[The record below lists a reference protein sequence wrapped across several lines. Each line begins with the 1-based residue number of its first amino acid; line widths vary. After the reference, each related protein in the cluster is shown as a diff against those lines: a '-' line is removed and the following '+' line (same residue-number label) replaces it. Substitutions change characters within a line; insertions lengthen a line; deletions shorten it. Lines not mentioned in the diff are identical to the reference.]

1 MASENETTV
10 IHMYIENLNKK
21 FDEVIQSISELKVSI
36 NQSNANNDRQ
46 MDAIKNISKE
56 VDEIRTTHQN
66 KGCMPLQG
74 AINVRDEQVKHV
86 NIEIDKLVKSVDKLD
101 KDIESMKIKI
111 ALWSGGISVGVW
123 FISFLLKGLWK

>member
-1 MASENETTV
+1 MQNDNESTV
-10 IHMYIENLNKK
+10 LHMYIEGLNKK
-21 FDEVIQSISELKVSI
+21 FDEVINSITELKVSI

-56 VDEIRTTHQN
+56 VDELRLTHQS
-66 KGCMPLQG
+66 KGCMPLQNSV
-74 AINVRDEQVKHV
+74 NVRDEQVKHV
-86 NIEIDKLVKSVDKLD
+86 NIEIEKLVKSVDKLD

-123 FISFLLKGLWK
+123 FVSFLLKGLWK

>member
-1 MASENETTV
+1 MPAENETTV
-10 IHMYIENLNKK
+10 IHMYIEGLNKK
-21 FDEVIQSISELKVSI
+21 FDEVITSITELKVSI

-56 VDEIRTTHQN
+56 VDELRLTHQS
-66 KGCMPLQG
+66 KGCMPLKN
-74 AINVRDEQVKHV
+74 AVNVRDEQVKHV
-86 NIEIDKLVKSVDKLD
+86 NIEIEKLVKSVDKID

-123 FISFLLKGLWK
+123 FVSFLLKGLWK

>member
-1 MASENETTV
+1 MPAENETTV
-10 IHMYIENLNKK
+10 IHRYIEGLNKK
-21 FDEVIQSISELKVSI
+21 FDEVISSITELKVSI

-56 VDEIRTTHQN
+56 VDELRLTHQS

-86 NIEIDKLVKSVDKLD
+86 NIEIEKLVKSFDKLD
-101 KDIESMKIKI
+101 KDIEGMKIKI

-123 FISFLLKGLWK
+123 FVSFLLKGLWK

>member
-1 MASENETTV
+1 MPGENETTV
-10 IHMYIENLNKK
+10 IHMYIEGLNKK
-21 FDEVIQSISELKVSI
+21 FDEVITSITELKVSI

-56 VDEIRTTHQN
+56 VDELRLTHQS
-66 KGCMPLQG
+66 KGCMPLQNSV
-74 AINVRDEQVKHV
+74 NVRDEQVKHV
-86 NIEIDKLVKSVDKLD
+86 NIEIEKLVKSVDKLD

-123 FISFLLKGLWK
+123 FVSFLLRGLWK

>member
-1 MASENETTV
+1 MPAENETTV
-10 IHMYIENLNKK
+10 IHMYIEGLNKK
-21 FDEVIQSISELKVSI
+21 FDEVITSITELKVSI

-56 VDEIRTTHQN
+56 VDELRITHQG

-86 NIEIDKLVKSVDKLD
+86 NIEIEKLVKSVDKID

-123 FISFLLKGLWK
+123 FVSFLLKGLWK

>member
-1 MASENETTV
+1 MPGENETTV
-10 IHMYIENLNKK
+10 IYMYIESLNKK
-21 FDEVIQSISELKVSI
+21 FDEVITSITELKVSI

-56 VDEIRTTHQN
+56 VDELRLTHQS
-66 KGCMPLQG
+66 KGCMPLQNSV
-74 AINVRDEQVKHV
+74 NVRDEQVKHV
-86 NIEIDKLVKSVDKLD
+86 NIEIEKLVKSFEKLY

-111 ALWSGGISVGVW
+111 AIWSGGISVSVW

>member
-1 MASENETTV
+1 MPAENETTV
-10 IHMYIENLNKK
+10 IHMYIEGLNKK
-21 FDEVIQSISELKVSI
+21 FDEVITSITELKVSI

-56 VDEIRTTHQN
+56 VDELRLTHQS
-66 KGCMPLQG
+66 KGCMPLQN
-74 AINVRDEQVKHV
+74 AVNVRDEQVKHV
-86 NIEIDKLVKSVDKLD
+86 SIEIEKLVKSVDKID